1 MNFVLLQFLYLYCV
15 TFQLWSIFASETEF
29 CRSTNSFEYL
39 VRCVHADSWHRGL
52 ARGRYVESFGSGVH
66 TCELQRGINYDIS
79 EHLIP
84 YTINCFQLEDYA
96 AAEMYINEAIHLA
109 RKYPEMYQTGIYHA
123 NLGMIYLKKGLLSE
137 ARSFCSQ
144 ARLMAKESK
153 SADGIDQANYCI
165 EQIKATME

>member
-39 VRCVHADSWHRGL
+39 VRCVHAGSWHRGL

-79 EHLIP
+79 EHLI
-84 YTINCFQLEDYA
+84 YNQ
-96 AAEMYINEAIHLA
+96 
-109 RKYPEMYQTGIYHA
+109 
-123 NLGMIYLKKGLLSE
+123 LLS
-137 ARSFCSQ
+137 AR
-144 ARLMAKESK
+144 RLRSRRNVHKRSNPFGSKVSRDVSDRHLSCKSRYDLSEERPSVRSAKLLFAGTAYGK
-153 SADGIDQANYCI
+153 R
-165 EQIKATME
+165 K